1 MLERKFTLSIAR
13 KLRLHKG
20 LTHMADIS
28 SRTLQGIERR
38 ANASPKTFK
47 CIASVLETDFENL
60 WKEQEMPTE
69 EQPKMPWL
77 SAEVKDVMEYI
88 SDIKAFYIHLFAS
101 VVAITGLT
109 IINLFLTSGYCWMLW
124 AAFGW
129 GIGLLCHGISVLQVF
144 NPFGNT
150 WKKRQIEKRMRRQ
163 R

>member
-1 MLERKFTLSIAR
+1 MPERKFALLIAR
-13 KLRLHKG
+13 KLRLQKG
-20 LTHMADIS
+20 LTHMVDIS
-28 SRTLQGIERR
+28 IRTLQGIERR
-38 ANASPKTFK
+38 ASASPETFK

-101 VVAITGLT
+101 VVTITGLT
-109 IINLFLTSGYCWMLW
+109 IINLFLTSEYFWVLW

-129 GIGLLCHGISVLQVF
+129 GIGFLCHGISVFQVF
-144 NPFGNT
+144 NPFGDT

>member
-1 MLERKFTLSIAR
+1 MPERKFALLIAG
-13 KLRLHKG
+13 RLHLQKG

-38 ANASPKTFK
+38 ANASSETFK

-109 IINLFLTSGYCWMLW
+109 IINLFLTSGYC
-124 AAFGW
+124 
-129 GIGLLCHGISVLQVF
+129 
-144 NPFGNT
+144 
-150 WKKRQIEKRMRRQ
+150 
-163 R
+163 

>member
-1 MLERKFTLSIAR
+1 
-13 KLRLHKG
+13 
-20 LTHMADIS
+20 MADIS

-38 ANASPKTFK
+38 ANASQKTFK

-88 SDIKAFYIHLFAS
+88 SDIKASYIHLFAS

-129 GIGLLCHGISVLQVF
+129 GIGLLCHGISVF
-144 NPFGNT
+144 
-150 WKKRQIEKRMRRQ
+150 
-163 R
+163 

>member
-1 MLERKFTLSIAR
+1 MPERKFALSIAR

-38 ANASPKTFK
+38 ANASPNTFK
-47 CIASVLETDFENL
+47 CITSVLETDFENL

-101 VVAITGLT
+101 VVVKISAAAR
-109 IINLFLTSGYCWMLW
+109 SMLEETR
-124 AAFGW
+124 A
-129 GIGLLCHGISVLQVF
+129 LE
-144 NPFGNT
+144 
-150 WKKRQIEKRMRRQ
+150 KRQADANIANAAIDKRLETGRLDSQ
-163 R
+163 RLEETLSAKATEAA